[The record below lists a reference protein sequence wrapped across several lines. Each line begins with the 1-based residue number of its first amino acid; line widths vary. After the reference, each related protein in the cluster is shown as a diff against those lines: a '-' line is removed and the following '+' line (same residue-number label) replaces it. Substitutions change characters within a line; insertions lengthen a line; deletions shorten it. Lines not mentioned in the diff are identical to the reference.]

1 MNRRNGLRA
10 IANIAFITLL
20 FQFSQAQQSRPVDSL
35 LAQLEG
41 ANDSTRWELYAQLS
55 LAYNPISAD
64 SAILF
69 GESAFELADA
79 LQRDTLLFKSNN
91 LIGIAYVRKGEFDQT
106 LAYFLK
112 SLRLAEQ
119 HEGEQWRRYE
129 AQACINVG
137 GVFWARKE
145 AERALPYA
153 HRARSIL
160 ELLDE
165 PNTLADNYQSLGMMH
180 HGNESLDS
188 ARIYFE
194 KALPIYRQIGDK
206 LKEGRILG
214 LIGDLYFSQGLYEKA
229 LQQYDLSLQMAETS
243 QDAFEIANH
252 ITDIG
257 NAYLQLGQ
265 LTAAARALHK
275 SLSLS
280 NSEGFAPNRRRIF
293 ESLATL
299 HARQN
304 RFDSAYHYQQL
315 LTPMLEASYDTERA
329 KQINELETKYKT
341 EQKTLENKVLQQQ
354 NTSIQNRN
362 KYTTIIAILLLII
375 VIFGSLSYRNQQR
388 KKAII
393 TQQNKEMRE
402 LANALA
408 NSNGKLSSMLDE
420 RSHLV
425 SLLTHDM
432 QTPLST
438 IKFTTASLIQENTT
452 NDWEKELIAIDD
464 ATVQVTHLC
473 NRIIETHQLED
484 LDLQLQLQPVQVN
497 QAIREALLPY
507 TQWAKRKG
515 LNLIYTPEN
524 QDFSI
529 HADPLLFAKAFGNI
543 LSNAIKFSNPG
554 QTIRIRVAANGRYG
568 LIAIQ
573 DQGPGMPPE
582 DQQKAFRKN
591 QKLSARPT
599 AGESGTGNGLYLA
612 KYYIEAMQGKIELES
627 ESGAGCLFTIKI
639 PLQN

>member
-10 IANIAFITLL
+10 IVSIAFITLL
-20 FQFSQAQQSRPVDSL
+20 FQFSHAQQSRPVDSL
-35 LAQLEG
+35 LALLQE
-41 ANDSTRWELYAQLS
+41 ANDSARWELYAQLS

-69 GESAFELADA
+69 GESALELAKS

-91 LIGIAYVRKGEFDQT
+91 LIGIAHVRKGEFDQT

-119 HEGEQWRRYE
+119 REGERWRRYE

-145 AERALPYA
+145 TGRALPYA

-160 ELLDE
+160 EQLDE
-165 PNTLADNYQSLGMMH
+165 PKILADNYQSLGMMH
-180 HGNESLDS
+180 HKSSKPDS
-188 ARIYFE
+188 AKIYFD
-194 KALPIYRQIGDK
+194 KALPIYRQIGDT
-206 LKEGRILG
+206 LKEGRTLG
-214 LIGDLYFSQGLYEKA
+214 LIGDLYLTQGLYEKA
-229 LQQYDLSLQMAETS
+229 LQQYDLALQLAENS
-243 QDAFEIANH
+243 QDVFEIANH
-252 ITDIG
+252 ISDIG

-265 LTAAARALHK
+265 LEAAARAFYR

-280 NSEGFAPNRRRIF
+280 NSESFDRNRRRIF

-299 HARQN
+299 HARQT

-315 LTPMLEASYDTERA
+315 LLPMLEASYNTERA
-329 KQINELETKYKT
+329 KQINELETKYQT
-341 EQKTLENKVLQQQ
+341 EQKTLENQVLQQQ
-354 NTSIQNRN
+354 NASIQNRN

-375 VIFGSLSYRNQQR
+375 VIFGSFFYRSQQR
-388 KKAII
+388 RKAII

-408 NSNGKLSSMLDE
+408 NSNGRLSSMLDE

-438 IKFTTASLIQENTT
+438 IRFTTASLIQENARST
-452 NDWEKELIAIDD
+452 WEQELVTIED
-464 ATVQVTHLC
+464 ATTEVVHLC
-473 NRIIETHQLED
+473 NRIIETHQLEE
-484 LDLQLQLQPVQVN
+484 LDLQMELQSVRIDH
-497 QAIREALLPY
+497 AIREAMLPY
-507 TQWAKRKG
+507 AQWAKRKG
-515 LNLIYTPEN
+515 VTLVDNLEN
-524 QDFSI
+524 QNFSI
-529 HADPLLFAKAFGNI
+529 HADPFLLAKAFGNI
-543 LSNAIKFSNPG
+543 LGNAIKFSNPG
-554 QTIRIRVAANGRYG
+554 QTVLIRVAANGRYG

-573 DQGPGMPPE
+573 DHGPGMTPE

-599 AGESGTGNGLYLA
+599 AGEPGTGNGLYLA
-612 KYYIEAMQGKIELES
+612 KHYVEAMQGKIELES
-627 ESGAGCLFTIKI
+627 EPGAGSIFRIKM